1 MRASKVLYTD
11 DIVCRI
17 LLLGKTGV
25 GKSTF
30 GNQIIGGYY
39 PFAVGHSLGSKTKI
53 ISWAAQHFLGTD
65 QCVTII
71 DTPGVFDTSGN
82 DYSYS
87 LKMQQ
92 ELRDQMGYIDLIL
105 MVFKGS
111 ETRYSIKVQSRF
123 ESFCF
128 IDISLFLG
136 MTSLW

>member
-1 MRASKVLYTD
+1 MRASKVLHTV
-11 DIVCRI
+11 IVCRI

-111 ETRYSIKVQSRF
+111 ETRCIKVQSRF

-128 IDISLFLG
+128 IDVSLFLG